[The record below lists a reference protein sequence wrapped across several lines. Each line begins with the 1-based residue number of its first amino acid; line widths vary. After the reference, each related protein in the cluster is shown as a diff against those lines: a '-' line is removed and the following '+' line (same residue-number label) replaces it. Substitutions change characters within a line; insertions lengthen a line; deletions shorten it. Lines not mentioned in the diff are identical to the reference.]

1 MSGLRASARVEGS
14 HDRWK
19 RTYLHAHEHGCWCT
33 QVLRAAGRD
42 PVPHWRS
49 SGGHVS
55 LSPGPL
61 TTRQLAA
68 LRSRKQ
74 GSGRDRDAGQRLCT
88 IKSQKWHPLTFPRSG
103 SSLGSPTP
111 RAASSTEG
119 WPPGGRGPGGQLGGH
134 PYAAEYH
141 TTSKQKRI
149 SCPAVSGSGT
159 PWTAALQAPLS
170 MELECKLQGKSIGV
184 SGHSLLHGIFL
195 TQESNSDLSHCRRII
210 YLLSHQGRPIRRK
223 VEFKAVCTFINLAL
237 NSKLSP
243 GLKIPPQFPAH
254 NLGWST
260 SLGALAPHHLT
271 KPPLA
276 SHLQQR
282 QERLLEKSF
291 LGF

>member
-14 HDRWK
+14 RDRWK

-103 SSLGSPTP
+103 SSLGSPIP
-111 RAASSTEG
+111 RAAGSTEG

-159 PWTAALQAPLS
+159 PWTTALQAPLS
-170 MELECKLQGKSIGV
+170 ME
-184 SGHSLLHGIFL
+184 SGAQTPRQEYWSEWPFPPPGDLFDPGIEL
-195 TQESNSDLSHCRRII
+195 RS
-210 YLLSHQGRPIRRK
+210 
-223 VEFKAVCTFINLAL
+223 LAL
-237 NSKLSP
+237 QEDYLPFEPP
-243 GLKIPPQFPAH
+243 GMPNTQ
-254 NLGWST
+254 
-260 SLGALAPHHLT
+260 
-271 KPPLA
+271 
-276 SHLQQR
+276 
-282 QERLLEKSF
+282 KS
-291 LGF
+291 

>member
-149 SCPAVSGSGT
+149 SCPAVSGSGLT
-159 PWTAALQAPLS
+159 KSSACGRLWQFAHPRPLILLQR
-170 MELECKLQGKSIGV
+170 G
-184 SGHSLLHGIFL
+184 
-195 TQESNSDLSHCRRII
+195 
-210 YLLSHQGRPIRRK
+210 
-223 VEFKAVCTFINLAL
+223 
-237 NSKLSP
+237 
-243 GLKIPPQFPAH
+243 
-254 NLGWST
+254 
-260 SLGALAPHHLT
+260 LAPRSKGKARAAQAWKPGSQHAGEKRGVAGPGSMPTHLRFS
-271 KPPLA
+271 P
-276 SHLQQR
+276 
-282 QERLLEKSF
+282 
-291 LGF
+291 